1 MCSLPVVAPCSC
13 STQQGHSF
21 FLSLILI
28 NSSGKEK
35 QTDGRPC
42 LVGTRRHNVFS
53 GSVGMKQLRMLP
65 LLLLAVM
72 VCACGGPSQEDL
84 YGWWKLRNG
93 AGGKQAC
100 ICVAQDVLLEGK
112 MALRVLSW
120 ERKPDSDIFRAK
132 TDLLTFELRL
142 DDDDRLHFIFPNG
155 MELVYTRI
163 TEDEARRLGFA
174 GN

>member
-1 MCSLPVVAPCSC
+1 
-13 STQQGHSF
+13 
-21 FLSLILI
+21 
-28 NSSGKEK
+28 
-35 QTDGRPC
+35 
-42 LVGTRRHNVFS
+42 
-53 GSVGMKQLRMLP
+53 MKQLRMLP
-65 LLLLAVM
+65 LLLIAVL
-72 VCACGGPSQEDL
+72 VCACGGPSQDDL
-84 YGWWKLRNG
+84 YGWWKLQNG
-93 AGGKQAC
+93 GGGKQMC
-100 ICVAQDVLLEGK
+100 IRVAQDVLHEGE

-155 MELVYTRI
+155 MEMVYTRI